1 MRITW
6 TALVSTPSPLNCM
19 IGLEHRGCRSDYRGT
34 HFGKKRHDH
43 YLVFCE
49 ANSGI
54 PKEFFE
60 IQMDD
65 MNDPIQRGA
74 IGVAKIEP
82 CGRSARKILNKITP
96 DLLDQVRNGT
106 LKLKATALLKGS

>member
-1 MRITW
+1 M
-6 TALVSTPSPLNCM
+6 
-19 IGLEHRGCRSDYRGT
+19 
-34 HFGKKRHDH
+34 GKDKHNH

-65 MNDPIQRGA
+65 MDDPIQRGA
-74 IGVAKIEP
+74 IGVAKIEA
-82 CGRSARKILNKITP
+82 CGMSARKILNKITP
-96 DLLDQVRNGT
+96 DLLDQVRKGT
-106 LKLKATALLKGS
+106 LKLKATELLNGK